1 MHIFIINDFLKTLVI
16 RFYRLIISKKLQY
29 KYFKLTHFY
38 DMAKSKLN
46 RIIKIFTRSK
56 SVLFFSLLIFT
67 ILIKY
72 QPPNGKLSSG
82 EEMYF
87 GFALALD
94 KGIK

>member
-1 MHIFIINDFLKTLVI
+1 
-16 RFYRLIISKKLQY
+16 
-29 KYFKLTHFY
+29 
-38 DMAKSKLN
+38 MAKSKLDI
-46 RIIKIFTRSK
+46 IIKTLYQCK
-56 SVLFFSLLIFT
+56 SVLLFSFLIFT

-94 KGIK
+94 KEISNSYSSFGLTELKSRYFLINYLLY

>member
-1 MHIFIINDFLKTLVI
+1 
-16 RFYRLIISKKLQY
+16 
-29 KYFKLTHFY
+29 
-38 DMAKSKLN
+38 MAKFKLN
-46 RIIKIFTRSK
+46 RIIKTFSQCK
-56 SVLFFSLLIFT
+56 SVLFFSFLIFT

-94 KGIK
+94 KEISNNHSSFGLIEIKSRYFFNNLSVN